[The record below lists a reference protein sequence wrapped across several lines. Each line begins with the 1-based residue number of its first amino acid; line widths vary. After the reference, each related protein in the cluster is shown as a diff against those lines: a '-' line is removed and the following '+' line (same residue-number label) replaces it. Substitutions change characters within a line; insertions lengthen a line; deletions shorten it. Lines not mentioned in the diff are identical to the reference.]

1 MARLTNKEYL
11 LRRKFLQALWEH
23 EKGQNAFSYLDPNRQ
38 MILHSYY
45 ATAKH
50 EWTDEQVLEYRKTR
64 SNSEAFSAGKAFNEL
79 YRIVTGQ
86 TKVQRT
92 TRVLPL
98 VRPDVDIDKLARVF
112 IMIAKD
118 MTERNKTL

>member
-1 MARLTNKEYL
+1 MARLTNKDYL

-23 EKGQNAFSYLDPNRQ
+23 EKGQNAFSYLDPNKQ

-45 ATAKH
+45 ATVKH

-79 YRIVTGQ
+79 IRILDGTIAK
-86 TKVQRT
+86 TKP
-92 TRVLPL
+92 RVAPL
-98 VRPDVDIDKLARVF
+98 VRQEIDTKLFVQAL
-112 IMIAKD
+112 INIAES
-118 MTERNKTL
+118 MRRSS

>member
-23 EKGQNAFSYLDPNRQ
+23 EKGQNAFSYLDPNKQ

-45 ATAKH
+45 ATAKN

-79 YRIVTGQ
+79 YRIVAGQ

-98 VRPDVDIDKLARVF
+98 VRPDVDMKRVARIIFELAKEITADGRP
-112 IMIAKD
+112 
-118 MTERNKTL
+118 